1 MDKYLSLYI
10 PHVLDLDHT
19 GNHTKIKNPLDSC
32 CPSSEELAPSAS
44 SFFLFPFGSQ
54 SFTLDWANARSF
66 SFCAIVLL
74 GKSPILALSFRF
86 SVVSDNA
93 NSVSICIQIPIYP
106 AAVQLGPF
114 SLSISEEK
122 SKNNC
127 YLYILPKHSRI
138 LYAVLTPLFLSSPS
152 FLYEEMLEQ
161 TD

>member
-1 MDKYLSLYI
+1 M
-10 PHVLDLDHT
+10 H
-19 GNHTKIKNPLDSC
+19 G
-32 CPSSEELAPSAS
+32 AFPSAPLYCWENPQ
-44 SFFLFPFGSQ
+44 FWLFHFDS
-54 SFTLDWANARSF
+54 
-66 SFCAIVLL
+66 VLNQ
-74 GKSPILALSFRF
+74 IY
-86 SVVSDNA
+86 A

-138 LYAVLTPLFLSSPS
+138 LYAVLTPPFFLSSPS